1 MILMNTPMELDI
13 TPVEIGSVMCAPDV
27 KYNVIVE
34 SEKSYVR
41 DVNVVLKTSA
51 GQALSSADDAKGKYF
66 IINLYFNSFNDIDA
80 QCVLVPWIEEEIEL
94 N

>member
-1 MILMNTPMELDI
+1 MELDI

-80 QCVLVPWIEEEIEL
+80 NGELLKWNEEYEDL
-94 N
+94 NG